1 MKMKR
6 DDSASMRFINLPL
19 ALFMSHPPMKPL
31 KRKIVDDGN
40 NGEPCKK
47 QKLANPAGTQSLQ
60 QPSQNPQAN
69 QPGTEKEL
77 QQPRR
82 RIRKL
87 VPPRPWPINP
97 AADNPTGP
105 RSAKE
110 GKNYISLTRK
120 TPIGAYMRR
129 CKALFLDD
137 GYVHNVSSP
146 YIAFMYCSYAS
157 IHLSAM
163 GAAIPGLMQLTCSL
177 PGILPYPRNEITM
190 EVVTGT
196 VEVQD
201 EILPDS
207 LDEDVVYN
215 TRSKST
221 LKVTFTVGKEGGT
234 SRKRRG
240 GRGNNAS
247 NNAITE
253 TRILEEPE
261 QEEERPDML

>member
-1 MKMKR
+1 
-6 DDSASMRFINLPL
+6 
-19 ALFMSHPPMKPL
+19 MKPL

-47 QKLANPAGTQSLQ
+47 QKLANPA
-60 QPSQNPQAN
+60 
-69 QPGTEKEL
+69 EL

-137 GYVHNVSSP
+137 G
-146 YIAFMYCSYAS
+146 YAS

-247 NNAITE
+247 NNAIAE

>member
-1 MKMKR
+1 MKMKKV
-6 DDSASMRFINLPL
+6 SVRFVNLPL
-19 ALFMSHPPMKPL
+19 ALFITPTPMDSESR
-31 KRKIVDDGN
+31 KRKGTDDSNDGVA
-40 NGEPCKK
+40 CKK
-47 QKLANPAGTQSLQ
+47 QRLADPAGTMQSLQ
-60 QPSQNPQAN
+60 PN
-69 QPGTEKEL
+69 QPGTEKEV

-137 GYVHNVSSP
+137 GYVRSFSSP
-146 YIAFMYCSYAS
+146 YITFMYCSYTS
-157 IHLSAM
+157 IYLSAM
-163 GAAIPGLMQLTCSL
+163 GAAIPNLMQLACSL
-177 PGILPYPRNEITM
+177 PGILPYPRNEINM

-207 LDEDVVYN
+207 LDEDMAYN
-215 TRSKST
+215 TRCKST
-221 LKVTFTVGKEGGT
+221 LKVTFTLEKKEG
-234 SRKRRG
+234 K
-240 GRGNNAS
+240 
-247 NNAITE
+247 
-253 TRILEEPE
+253 
-261 QEEERPDML
+261 

>member
-1 MKMKR
+1 MKMKKV
-6 DDSASMRFINLPL
+6 SVRFVNLPL
-19 ALFMSHPPMKPL
+19 ALFITPTPMDSESR
-31 KRKIVDDGN
+31 KRKGTDDSNDGVA
-40 NGEPCKK
+40 CKK
-47 QKLANPAGTQSLQ
+47 QRLANPAGTTQSLQ
-60 QPSQNPQAN
+60 HN
-69 QPGTEKEL
+69 QPGTEKEA

-87 VPPRPWPINP
+87 VPPRPWAINP

-137 GYVHNVSSP
+137 GYVHSFPLLN
-146 YIAFMYCSYAS
+146 ITFMYCSYTS
-157 IHLSAM
+157 IYLSAM
-163 GAAIPGLMQLTCSL
+163 GAAIPNLMQLACAL
-177 PGILPYPRNEITM
+177 PGILPYPRNELTM

-207 LDEDVVYN
+207 LDEDMAYN
-215 TRSKST
+215 TRCKST
-221 LKVTFTVGKEGGT
+221 LKVTLERKEGH
-234 SRKRRG
+234 
-240 GRGNNAS
+240 
-247 NNAITE
+247 
-253 TRILEEPE
+253 
-261 QEEERPDML
+261 